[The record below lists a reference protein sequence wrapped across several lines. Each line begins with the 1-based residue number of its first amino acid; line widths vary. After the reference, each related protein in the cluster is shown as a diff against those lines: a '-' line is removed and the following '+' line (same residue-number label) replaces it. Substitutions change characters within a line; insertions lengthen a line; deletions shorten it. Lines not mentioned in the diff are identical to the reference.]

1 MNAATGAVVFT
12 DLVGFT
18 QFTATAGDDEAVRLL
33 AVQDRIVSRLLPGD
47 ARVVKELGDGLML
60 FFSEPCAAIA
70 TMLRVLVA
78 FEAAA
83 EVEELPLWARVGG
96 HWGAPRTRGDD
107 LIGHDANV
115 AARIVDVASP
125 GELLVSEALML
136 AGDHR
141 GVAFSELGPVMM
153 KGLVDPISLFRAEAS
168 LGRDLDLMADMPLLA
183 P

>member
-1 MNAATGAVVFT
+1 MSGATGAVVFT

-18 QFTATAGDDEAVRLL
+18 EFTATQGDEEALRLL
-33 AVQDRIVSRLLPGD
+33 AAQDRIVTGLLSPD
-47 ARVVKELGDGLML
+47 ARIVKELGDGLML
-60 FFSEPCAAIA
+60 FFHEPCAAIA

-83 EVEELPLWARVGG
+83 ELEELPLWARVGA
-96 HWGAPRTRGDD
+96 HWGTPKTRGDD
-107 LIGHDANV
+107 LVGHDANV
-115 AARIVDVASP
+115 AARIVDLASP
-125 GELLVSEALML
+125 GELLVSQALMA

-141 GVAFSELGPVMM
+141 GVAFSEIGPVMM

-168 LGRDLDLMADMPLLA
+168 LGRDLDLMADMPALA